1 MATRGAES
9 LGNKVEAGVVLLER
23 GSHAH
28 SCKVVVSHVFAGKF
42 RVKAAHIPTL
52 TAVLLSSSEARLPP
66 ILLLMLNLLE
76 LRFGLI
82 MALIGL
88 LPRAEAGGEVGGD
101 SIVAAT
107 ASAVCREKLRCRC
120 VS

>member
-1 MATRGAES
+1 
-9 LGNKVEAGVVLLER
+9 
-23 GSHAH
+23 
-28 SCKVVVSHVFAGKF
+28 
-42 RVKAAHIPTL
+42 
-52 TAVLLSSSEARLPP
+52 
-66 ILLLMLNLLE
+66 MLNLLE